1 MKIKCQNKNCK
12 GIGGNSDYY
21 QFSEKATI
29 ENEYLCDS
37 DGKRFDKIKTVTKK
51 VYICISCMT
60 VAERTKL

>member
-29 ENEYLCDS
+29 ENEYLCDD

-51 VYICISCMT
+51 FMFV
-60 VAERTKL
+60 